1 VHANLTAEAASELA
15 ADAAFLEM
23 AEELGI
29 SALLDRGVP
38 FTVDEAA
45 HAASSTVPEAG
56 MASFLAALEASGLVT
71 RIVDDRTFAACADIA
86 DRRRASGYIAWAMNA
101 NRPYLANAPEFL
113 SDYQNAVST
122 YSRDGRWVA
131 LSTQWIASQDYPRVF
146 AEIARGRPGRVVD
159 LGAGA
164 GALLIGLL
172 RRLPKTT
179 AVAVD
184 LSPAACAE
192 ASMAAG
198 RAQVAD
204 RLEVVNQS
212 VQSLIDDPSPLAGA
226 DVVHA
231 AFVMHDLFADAEVF
245 DGVLRACR
253 SSLAHGGKM
262 VIIDA
267 VPYSADLGE
276 RAFSALFTYLH
287 KHSMGVELPTQDRW
301 EAAFRRAG
309 FTNVACIPL
318 PMPACRMF
326 LASDR

>member
-1 VHANLTAEAASELA
+1 VPANLTAETASELA

-29 SALLDRGVP
+29 SALLDRGTA

-45 HAASSTVPEAG
+45 RAASMVPEAG

-71 RIVDDRTFAACADIA
+71 RVVNDRTFTACADIA
-86 DRRRASGYIAWAMNA
+86 DRRRQSGYIAWAMNA
-101 NRPYLANAPEFL
+101 NRPYLVNAPEFL
-113 SDYQNAVST
+113 SDYRNAVSR

-131 LSTQWIASQDYPRVF
+131 LSTQWIAAQAYPRVL
-146 AEIARGRPGRVVD
+146 AEIMRGAPGRVVD

-172 RRLPKTT
+172 RDRPGITG
-179 AVAVD
+179 VAID

-192 ASMAAG
+192 ASRAAG

-204 RLEVVNQS
+204 RLEVVNRS

-231 AFVMHDLFADAEVF
+231 GFVMHDIFEDAGVF
-245 DGVLRACR
+245 DGVLGACR
-253 SSLAHGGKM
+253 SSLAPGGKM

-267 VPYSADLGE
+267 VPYSADPEE

-301 EAAFRRAG
+301 EAAFGRAG
-309 FTNVACIPL
+309 FTDVACVPL

-326 LASDR
+326 LASG